1 MKINNDSL
9 PPPNVLL
16 DMVNELQERNK
27 ALTSENFALIF
38 NLKQLCSLVDFLLK
52 QSKSP
57 AVEKAYKKVEQNL
70 INLNTLTPTY
80 YMGKNNPEKRP

>member
-1 MKINNDSL
+1 MKTNNDSL

-27 ALTSENFALIF
+27 ALTAENFALTF
-38 NLKQLCSLVDFLLK
+38 NLKQLFSLVDFLLK

-70 INLNTLTPTY
+70 INLNTLTSTY
-80 YMGKNNPEKRP
+80 YIGKNNPEKNP

>member
-1 MKINNDSL
+1 MKMNNDSL

-27 ALTSENFALIF
+27 ALTSENFALSF
-38 NLKQLCSLVDFLLK
+38 NLKQLFSLVDFLLK

-70 INLNTLTPTY
+70 IKLNTLTSTY
-80 YMGKNNPEKRP
+80 YMGKNDPEKRP